1 MKKTVRILIPIL
13 LALTIIL
20 CCAWYLLV
28 YDREF
33 SRDILLYGARIFEKQ
48 GNHTVATWFYDR
60 AYDQASDNDSVAV
73 ELAEQ
78 YRKSGNYTKAEYT
91 LSKAI
96 QDGGGAT
103 LYMALCQT
111 YVEQDKLLDAVSLL
125 DNVTGAV
132 KEELDELRPKAP
144 EATPTPGFYSQ
155 YLPVNVESENGILY
169 VNASGEYPS
178 VATDLYS
185 EPVQLVLGENA
196 LYAIC
201 VGENGLVSP
210 LSIFGY
216 TVGGVIE
223 EVSFADAA
231 MEKAIRELLGIS
243 EGVTLYSNDLWN
255 ITEFEIPADAKDY
268 SDLKHLIYLNSL
280 TVRDGASGQLGN
292 LSALTNLTTLDITN
306 TSVSSDELKVIG
318 SLYKLETLILND
330 CGLSSTADLAGCTA
344 VTYLDLSNNT
354 IRDISGL
361 KTMTALQEVYLQR
374 NVVTDLSAL
383 SSCTN
388 LTKLDISY
396 NSVTSLSPVCGHSQL
411 NWIHAGNNKISEVS
425 SIGQL
430 TSLEYLYL
438 DHNMLTNITP
448 ISTITGLCEL
458 NISNNSLTDIASLS
472 KLNKLM
478 YLDFSFNQV
487 TAIPQWSKDCMLVT
501 IDGSNNLIT
510 SIDPLSG
517 LKALNDVLM
526 DYNGELSS
534 VKALEN
540 CPVLIKVNIYGTKV
554 TDVDMLTKQSIIVNY
569 DPTQG

>member
-33 SRDILLYGARIFEKQ
+33 SRDILLYGARVFEAQ

-60 AYDQASDNDSVAV
+60 AYDQAGDNDSIAV

-96 QDGGGAT
+96 QDGGGSS

-132 KEELDELRPKAP
+132 KEELDALRPQAP
-144 EATPTPGFYSQ
+144 QATPAPGFYSQ
-155 YLPVNVESENGILY
+155 YLPVTVATESGTLY
-169 VNASGEYPS
+169 VNANGEYPS
-178 VATDLYS
+178 VETDLYS
-185 EPVQLVLGENA
+185 EPLQLVLGENA

-201 VGENGLVSP
+201 VAENGLVSP

-223 EVSFADAA
+223 EVSFADTA
-231 MEKAIRELLGIS
+231 MESAIRELLGVS
-243 EGVTLYSNDLWN
+243 EGVTLYTNDLWN

-280 TVRDGASGQLGN
+280 TIRDGVSGQLGS

-318 SLYKLETLILND
+318 TLYKLETLILNN
-330 CGLSSTADLAGCTA
+330 CSLSSTADLAGCTA
-344 VTYLDLSNNT
+344 VNYLDLSNNT

-361 KTMTALQEVYLQR
+361 KAMTALQEVYLQR

-383 SSCTN
+383 SGCAE
-388 LTKLDISY
+388 LMKLDISY
-396 NSVTSLSPVCGHSQL
+396 NSVTSLSPVCGLSKL
-411 NWIHAGNNKISEVS
+411 NWIHAGNNSIAEVNN
-425 SIGQL
+425 IGKL
-430 TSLEYLYL
+430 TALEYLYL
-438 DHNMLTNITP
+438 DHNMLTNVAP
-448 ISTITGLCEL
+448 ISAIAGLCEL
-458 NISNNSLTDIASLS
+458 DVSNNSLTDIASLS
-472 KLNKLM
+472 AMNKLM

-487 TAIPQWSKDCMLVT
+487 TTIPKWSKDCMLVT

-517 LKALNDVLM
+517 LGALNDVLM
-526 DYNGELSS
+526 DYNAELSS
-534 VKALEN
+534 VEALQD

-554 TDVDMLTKQSIIVNY
+554 TEVDMLTKQSIIVNY
-569 DPTQG
+569 DPTQE